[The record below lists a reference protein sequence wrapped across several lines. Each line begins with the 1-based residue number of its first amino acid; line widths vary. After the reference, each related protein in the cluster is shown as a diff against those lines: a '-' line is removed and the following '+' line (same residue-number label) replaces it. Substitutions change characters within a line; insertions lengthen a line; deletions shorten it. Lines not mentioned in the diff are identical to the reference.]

1 MAELTAKANVGAGTD
16 KLLTFV
22 NGSNQHAGAVVLVDT
37 DGNAIPTLPV
47 SASALE
53 TLLGDIEAKTQ
64 PAGQTTMV
72 NSSPIVIASD
82 QSAIPVTQPD
92 MAVSSFTQAGV
103 IAINTNLLVLDC
115 VGMEGVSIQC
125 VSMGTT
131 GVVTPAWSN
140 DGTTYVNGTIL
151 TQAGATAATFNAA
164 GLWTTPVLAR
174 YLRLRLTTATTAGTT
189 TLSVHRV
196 SHSSNYPVAAQPVS
210 GTVSISG
217 APTIGAGTA
226 AIGDVGGQYR
236 ANATGA
242 ASISHIVSAATTN
255 AANIKASAGRLI
267 GWNFA
272 NTTASWQY
280 VKLHNSASA
289 PTAGAG
295 VAMTIGI
302 PPNGLSVS
310 PASFGGVGF
319 SAGIGRTIVTGAADA
334 DTTATTL
341 SAVVGDLFFA

>member
-1 MAELTAKANVGAGTD
+1 MSIEFSPNLGQATAANSQSV
-16 KLLTFV
+16 
-22 NGSNQHAGAVVLVDT
+22 
-37 DGNAIPTLPV
+37 
-47 SASALE
+47 
-53 TLLGDIEAKTQ
+53 
-64 PAGQTTMV
+64 
-72 NSSPIVIASD
+72 VIASD
-82 QSAIPVTQPD
+82 QSTIPVSLPN
-92 MAVSSFTQAGV
+92 MAVSSYTQTGV
-103 IAINTNLLVLDC
+103 IAINTDLLIIDC
-115 VGMEGVSIQC
+115 QGLEGVSIQC

-140 DGTTYVNGTIL
+140 DNANFVNGTIL
-151 TQAGATAATFNAA
+151 TQAGATATTFNAA

-189 TLSVHRV
+189 TLSVQRMTQA
-196 SHSSNYPVAAQPVS
+196 SNYPVAAQPIS

-217 APTIGAGTA
+217 APTLGAGTA
-226 AIGDVGGQYR
+226 AVGDVGGQYR

-280 VKLHNSASA
+280 VKLHNSATA

-319 SAGIGRTIVTGAADA
+319 SAGIGRTIVTGAADSDA
-334 DTTATTL
+334 TATTL
-341 SAVVGDLFFA
+341 NAVVGDLYFA

>member
-1 MAELTAKANVGAGTD
+1 MAELTAKANVGSGTD

-37 DGNAIPTLPV
+37 NGDPIATLPV
-47 SASALE
+47 SAQALE

-64 PAGQTTMV
+64 PAGQTTMA
-72 NSSPIVIASD
+72 NSSPVAIASD
-82 QSAIPVTQPD
+82 QSALPITQPN
-92 MAVSSFTQAGV
+92 MEVSSYSQAGV
-103 IAINTNLLVLDC
+103 IAINTDLLVLDC
-115 VGMEGVSIQC
+115 RGMEGVSIQC

-131 GVVTPAWSN
+131 GVVTPSWSN
-140 DGTTYVNGTIL
+140 DGATYVNGTIL
-151 TQAGATAATFNAA
+151 TQAGAAATTFNAA

-174 YLRLRLTTATTAGTT
+174 YLRLRLTTATTGGTT

-196 SHSSNYPVAAQPVS
+196 SHSSNYPVAAQP
-210 GTVSISG
+210 ISG
-217 APTIGAGTA
+217 SVTISGSPNLGASSSV
-226 AIGDVGGQYR
+226 IGDVGGQYR

-242 ASISHIVSAATTN
+242 ASINHVVSAATTN
-255 AANIKASAGRLI
+255 TANVKASAGRLI

-280 VKLHNSASA
+280 VKLHNTSGT
-289 PTAGAG
+289 PTAGTG
-295 VAMTIGI
+295 VVLTIAI

-319 SAGIGRTIVTGAADA
+319 SAGIGRSIVTGAADA
-334 DTTATTL
+334 DATATTL
-341 SAVVGDLFFA
+341 NAVVGELFFA